1 MMIKTVLAS
10 SMGLA
15 LTAGAALACDTAA
28 TADASVVEVVE
39 FRLAEGANQ
48 KDFMASVAALEASF
62 LCNAPGYVS
71 RTLTQ
76 SEDGV
81 WLDMVYWTSLD
92 EALAAADAI
101 MTDDSAMSFM
111 QAIDPESIDM
121 AHWPIVSQ
129 AN

>member
-1 MMIKTVLAS
+1 MRTLFAATLSVTLS
-10 SMGLA
+10 S
-15 LTAGAALACDTAA
+15 GAAAACSASDTQ
-28 TADASVVEVVE
+28 TAQVVEVVE
-39 FRLAEGANQ
+39 FRLAEGADQ
-48 KDFMASVAALEASF
+48 DKFMDAVDTLEASF

-76 SEDGV
+76 SENGL

-101 MTDDSAMSFM
+101 ILDESAIPFM
-111 QAIDPESIDM
+111 QAIDPASINM
-121 AHWPIVSQ
+121 AHWSIVSH